1 MRRKCEKQNPAE
13 IFTHARCPKRR
24 KAKGVASISISI
36 NFLQSPRGSVSAHS
50 HNVTVDGNGQW
61 DRRNA
66 QHVNG
71 NQGKNLCA
79 RKAKQMLAL
88 RPISSMIFHK
98 RL

>member
-1 MRRKCEKQNPAE
+1 L
-13 IFTHARCPKRR
+13 FS
-24 KAKGVASISISI
+24 KAAVSDTRQKALGPFQYQLTFCKALS
-36 NFLQSPRGSVSAHS
+36 RGLVSAQS
-50 HNVTVDGNGQW
+50 HNVTVDGGNQW
-61 DRRNA
+61 DRRSA

-79 RKAKQMLAL
+79 SKAKQTIMLAL

>member
-1 MRRKCEKQNPAE
+1 LRLFQYQLTIC
-13 IFTHARCPKRR
+13 
-24 KAKGVASISISI
+24 KALS
-36 NFLQSPRGSVSAHS
+36 RGLVSAQS
-50 HNVTVDGNGQW
+50 HNVTVDGGDQW
-61 DRRNA
+61 DLRSA

-79 RKAKQMLAL
+79 PSKAKQILMLAL